1 MKRRCAIYTRKS
13 TEEGLEQAFNS
24 LDAQREACA
33 AYILSQAHEGWEL
46 VNEHYDD
53 GGWSGGSMARPALQQ
68 LLADV
73 ASGKVDVIVVYKV
86 DRLTRSLA
94 DFARIVEAL
103 DKAGASF
110 VSVTQAFNTTTSMG
124 RLTLNVL
131 LSFAQFEREVTS
143 ERIRD
148 KVAASKRK
156 GMWMGGPVPLGY
168 RLDNRK
174 LLIDENEAE
183 TVRLIFRRYL
193 ELGSVG
199 ILADELAAAGVRTK
213 VRWYTNGR
221 SVGGVAFTRGSLAQ
235 LLQNPLFAG
244 KVSHRGELFDG
255 EHDAIIDEGLW
266 EQAQRLFAT
275 NRRERLHGARVRS
288 PSLLTGLIT
297 DEDGRPMTPV
307 FTTKGNKQH
316 RYYVTRLKPAED
328 RKTAWRVPAGDID
341 CAVTSCVV
349 AALTRRA
356 AEQGEALE
364 EPMALGGC
372 SIPEQ
377 RKVLLENDITVQLR
391 SSDIIVRLG
400 TEAHDHVR
408 IPANLARRGNEL
420 KLVLSSDAAATAAP
434 DPIMLKLITHAA
446 LAQQGALTG
455 GQDPIV
461 SNYSKR
467 HLWQLLRV
475 SWLAPDIIAAITEGR
490 QPPTLTGRR
499 LLRAADVPLSW
510 QEQRRFFGSPAAD
523 AHGST
528 LIASRRRPALMAGA
542 AALLRLRINA
552 ARIRICIWWLGI
564 PPLENCGPEWHP
576 ERRQSLSWRRFMML
590 PPVQRAELAP

>member
-1 MKRRCAIYTRKS
+1 VKRRCAIYTRKS

-24 LDAQREACA
+24 LDAQREACS

-53 GGWSGGSMARPALQQ
+53 GGWSGGNMARPALEQ
-68 LLADV
+68 LLKDIA
-73 ASGKVDVIVVYKV
+73 AGEVDIIVVYKI

-94 DFARIVEAL
+94 DFARIVEVL

-110 VSVTQAFNTTTSMG
+110 VSVTQSFNTTTSMG

-168 RLDNRK
+168 RLDSRK

-199 ILADELAAAGVRTK
+199 ALADQLAAAGIRTK
-213 VRWYTNGR
+213 VRSFANGR
-221 SVGGVAFTRGSLAQ
+221 SVGGVLFTRGSLAQ
-235 LLQNPLFAG
+235 LLQNPVFVG

-255 EHDAIIDEGLW
+255 EHDAIIDDGVW
-266 EQAQRLFAT
+266 EEVQLLLAT
-275 NRRERLHGARVRS
+275 NRRERLLGKRTRT

-307 FTTKGNKQH
+307 FTSKGTSQH

-328 RKTAWRVPAGDID
+328 RRSAWRVPAGDVDRAIVR
-341 CAVTSCVV
+341 CIEAT
-349 AALTRRA
+349 LTRRS
-356 AEQGEALE
+356 AEQGSPLE
-364 EPMALGGC
+364 EPMLLDQC

-377 RKVLLENDITVQLR
+377 RKVLLDNDVRVQLK
-391 SSDIIVRLG
+391 SSEIIVSHG
-400 TEAHDHVR
+400 GDEAGNQIH

-420 KLVLSSDAAATAAP
+420 KLVFRSSGAGP
-434 DPIMLKLITHAA
+434 DHIDPVLLKLITHAA
-446 LAQQGALTG
+446 LAQQGVHTG
-455 GQDPIV
+455 DPDPVV

-467 HLWQLLRV
+467 HFWQLLRV

-499 LLRAADVPLSW
+499 LLRATDVPLSW
-510 QEQRRFFGSPAAD
+510 DAQRRYFG
-523 AHGST
+523 
-528 LIASRRRPALMAGA
+528 L
-542 AALLRLRINA
+542 
-552 ARIRICIWWLGI
+552 
-564 PPLENCGPEWHP
+564 
-576 ERRQSLSWRRFMML
+576 
-590 PPVQRAELAP
+590 V

>member
-33 AYILSQAHEGWEL
+33 AFILSQAHEGWEL
-46 VNEHYDD
+46 VDEHYDD
-53 GGWSGGSMARPALQQ
+53 GGWSGGNMARPALQQ

-73 ASGKVDVIVVYKV
+73 ATGKVDVIVVYKV

-103 DKAGASF
+103 DEAGASF

-168 RLDNRK
+168 SLENRK
-174 LLIDENEAE
+174 LVIDDEEAE

-199 ILADELAAAGVRTK
+199 ALADELAAAGVRTK
-213 VRWYTNGR
+213 VRRYANGR
-221 SVGGVAFTRGSLAQ
+221 SVGGVSFTRGSLAQ
-235 LLQNPLFAG
+235 LLQNPIFIG
-244 KVSHRGELFDG
+244 KVRHRGELFDG
-255 EHDAIIDEGLW
+255 EHEAIIDQPQW
-266 EQAQRLFAT
+266 EQVQQLFAT
-275 NRRERLHGARVRS
+275 NRRERLHGKRVRS
-288 PSLLTGLIT
+288 PSLLTGLIE

-307 FTTKGNKQH
+307 FTTRDGRQH
-316 RYYVTRLKPAED
+316 RYYITRLKPSED
-328 RKTAWRVPAGDID
+328 RKAAWRVPAGDLD
-341 CAVTSCVV
+341 RAVVSCVETR
-349 AALTRRA
+349 LSRRA
-356 AEQGEALE
+356 AEAGFPLE
-364 EPMALGGC
+364 EPLDLAL
-372 SIPEQ
+372 STVPEQ
-377 RKVLLENDITVQLR
+377 RKVLLDNEVRVQLT
-391 SSDIIVRLG
+391 SSEILVRIG
-400 TEAHDHVR
+400 GEVEDHIK

-420 KLVLSSDAAATAAP
+420 KLVLGSKDQAP
-434 DPIMLKLITHAA
+434 DDPDPVLLKLVAHAM
-446 LAQQGALTG
+446 LAQRGALSG
-455 GQDPIV
+455 AQDPIV

-510 QEQRRFFGSPAAD
+510 DEQRRYFGF
-523 AHGST
+523 
-528 LIASRRRPALMAGA
+528 
-542 AALLRLRINA
+542 N
-552 ARIRICIWWLGI
+552 
-564 PPLENCGPEWHP
+564 
-576 ERRQSLSWRRFMML
+576 
-590 PPVQRAELAP
+590 

>member
-53 GGWSGGSMARPALQQ
+53 GGWSGGNMARPALEQ
-68 LLADV
+68 LLTDV
-73 ASGKVDVIVVYKV
+73 AAAKVDVIVVYKI

-94 DFARIVEAL
+94 DFARIVEVL
-103 DKAGASF
+103 DKAASSF
-110 VSVTQAFNTTTSMG
+110 VSVTQSFNTTTSMG

-156 GMWMGGPVPLGY
+156 GMWMGGPVPIGY

-183 TVRLIFRRYL
+183 TVRLIFRRYV

-199 ILADELAAAGVRTK
+199 DLADELAAAGIRTK
-213 VRWYTNGR
+213 VRSFASGR
-221 SVGGVAFTRGSLAQ
+221 SVGGVFFTRGSLAQ
-235 LLQNPLFAG
+235 LLQNPLFVG

-255 EHDAIIDEGLW
+255 EHDAIIDDGVW
-266 EQAQRLFAT
+266 EQVQLLLAT
-275 NRRERLHGARVRS
+275 NRRERLHGKRARS

-307 FTTKGNKQH
+307 FTTKGARQH
-316 RYYVTRLKPAED
+316 CYYVTRLKPAED
-328 RKTAWRVPAGDID
+328 RKSAWRVPAGDID
-341 CAVTSCVV
+341 RAVVRCVETT
-349 AALTRRA
+349 LTRRA
-356 AEQGEALE
+356 DEQGFPLK
-364 EPMALGGC
+364 EPILLDRC
-372 SIPEQ
+372 SVPEQ
-377 RKVLLENDITVQLR
+377 RKVLLDNFVRVQLR
-391 SSDIIVRLG
+391 SSEIIARIGDEV
-400 TEAHDHVR
+400 ENQIH

-420 KLVLSSDAAATAAP
+420 KLVLHLNDAAPEDT
-434 DPIMLKLITHAA
+434 DPVLLKLIAHAA
-446 LAQQGALTG
+446 LAQRGALTG
-455 GQDPIV
+455 DPDPIV

-475 SWLAPDIIAAITEGR
+475 SWLAPDIIVAITEGR

-499 LLRAADVPLSW
+499 LLRATDVPLSW
-510 QEQRRFFGSPAAD
+510 DEQRRYFGF
-523 AHGST
+523 
-528 LIASRRRPALMAGA
+528 
-542 AALLRLRINA
+542 N
-552 ARIRICIWWLGI
+552 
-564 PPLENCGPEWHP
+564 
-576 ERRQSLSWRRFMML
+576 
-590 PPVQRAELAP
+590 

>member
-1 MKRRCAIYTRKS
+1 MKCRCAIYTRKS
-13 TEEGLEQAFNS
+13 TEEGLDQAFNS
-24 LDAQREACA
+24 LDAQRESCA

-46 VNEHYDD
+46 VSEHYDD
-53 GGWSGGSMARPALQQ
+53 GGWSGGNMARPALKQ

-73 ASGKVDVIVVYKV
+73 EAGKIDVIVVYKV

-168 RLDNRK
+168 RLKDRK
-174 LLIDENEAE
+174 LQIDEDEAE

-193 ELGSVG
+193 ELGSIG
-199 ILADELAAAGVRTK
+199 ALADELADAGIRTK
-213 VRWYTNGR
+213 VRLFGNGR
-221 SVGGVAFTRGSLAQ
+221 SVGGVVFTRGPLAHV
-235 LLQNPLFAG
+235 LQNPVFAG
-244 KVSHRGELFDG
+244 KVSHRGELFEG
-255 EHDAIIDEGLW
+255 EHEAIVDQDTW
-266 EQAQRLFAT
+266 QKVQQLFAT

-307 FTTKGNKQH
+307 FTTKAGRQH
-316 RYYVTRLKPAED
+316 RYYITRLKPAED
-328 RKTAWRVPAGDID
+328 RSTAWRVPAGDIERT
-341 CAVTSCVV
+341 VVSCVE

-356 AEQGEALE
+356 AEQGEVLE
-364 EPMALGGC
+364 EWIDLARC

-377 RKVLLENDITVQLR
+377 RKVLLENEVTVQLK
-391 SSDIIVRLG
+391 SSEMIVRFG
-400 TEAHDHVR
+400 TELEDHVH
-408 IPANLARRGNEL
+408 IPASLGRRGNEL
-420 KLVLSSDAAATAAP
+420 KLVLNSDAAAGGPP
-434 DPIMLKLITHAA
+434 DPVMLKLITHARV
-446 LAQQGALTG
+446 AQEGALSG
-455 GQDPIV
+455 KQDAIV
-461 SNYSKR
+461 ANYSKR

-475 SWLAPDIIAAITEGR
+475 SWLAPDITVAIIEGR
-490 QPPTLTGRR
+490 QPPTLSGRR

-510 QEQRRFFGSPAAD
+510 QEQRRFFGF
-523 AHGST
+523 
-528 LIASRRRPALMAGA
+528 
-542 AALLRLRINA
+542 
-552 ARIRICIWWLGI
+552 
-564 PPLENCGPEWHP
+564 
-576 ERRQSLSWRRFMML
+576 Q
-590 PPVQRAELAP
+590 

>member
-13 TEEGLEQAFNS
+13 TEEGLEQVFNS
-24 LDAQREACA
+24 LDAQRESCA

-53 GGWSGGSMARPALQQ
+53 GGWSGGNMTRPALLQ

-73 ASGKVDVIVVYKV
+73 AASKVDVIVVYKV

-103 DKAGASF
+103 DKASASF

-156 GMWMGGPVPLGY
+156 GMWMGGPVPIGY
-168 RLDNRK
+168 QLRSRK

-199 ILADELAAAGVRTK
+199 ALADELGEAGIRTK
-213 VRWYTNGR
+213 VRSFANGR
-221 SVGGVAFTRGSLAQ
+221 SVGGVPFARGSLAQ
-235 LLQNPLFAG
+235 LLQNPIFVG

-255 EHDAIIDEGLW
+255 EHEAIIDQDVW
-266 EQAQRLFAT
+266 ERVQRLLAT
-275 NRRERLHGARVRS
+275 NRRERLHGTRARS

-297 DEDGRPMTPV
+297 DEDDRPMTPV
-307 FTTKGNKQH
+307 FTTKASQQH
-316 RYYVTRLKPAED
+316 RYYVTRLRPGED
-328 RKTAWRVPAGDID
+328 RKSAWRVPAGDLD
-341 CAVTSCVV
+341 RAVVSCVER
-349 AALTRRA
+349 ALTHR
-356 AEQGEALE
+356 AEQAGKALE
-364 EPMALGGC
+364 EPIELGG
-372 SIPEQ
+372 SSVREQ
-377 RKVLLENDITVQLR
+377 RKVLLENEVRVQLE
-391 SSDIIVRLG
+391 SSGIIVRFG
-400 TEAHDHVR
+400 DDFDER
-408 IPANLARRGNEL
+408 IRLPANLARRGNEL
-420 KLVLSSDAAATAAP
+420 KLVLTLEDPAP
-434 DPIMLKLITHAA
+434 ADTDPVLLKLITHAF
-446 LAQQGALTG
+446 LAQHGALTG
-455 GQDPIV
+455 KQDPIV

-499 LLRAADVPLSW
+499 LLRAADVPLPW
-510 QEQRRFFGSPAAD
+510 KDQRRYFG
-523 AHGST
+523 
-528 LIASRRRPALMAGA
+528 
-542 AALLRLRINA
+542 
-552 ARIRICIWWLGI
+552 
-564 PPLENCGPEWHP
+564 
-576 ERRQSLSWRRFMML
+576 F
-590 PPVQRAELAP
+590 